1 MSNESNHITRLKS
14 LTERLE
20 KVKENKMRMEA
31 LLEQVEKRNQE
42 QIEYAKIHI
51 LKNPNLPDEEVLP
64 ALREELQKAGKEN
77 EEKLSNF
84 EKEINNIEARLNE
97 ISQYVNI

>member
-42 QIEYAKIHI
+42 QIEYAKTHI
-51 LKNPNLPDEEVLP
+51 LKNPILPDEEVLP